1 MNKGET
7 MDNNVLWILVISVV
21 VFLIC
26 REITCWYWKINKVI
40 LLLETIAE
48 NTSNE
53 AKENNNIE

>member
-1 MNKGET
+1 

-40 LLLETIAE
+40 LLLETIAK